1 MFIVEINK
9 DNAISYMIDGKD
21 ITRIEVHVDDNG
33 IHENTTKSN
42 EDWMLNEI
50 YNSEKV
56 SYFSTDFLNKIP
68 IKEGDFIVEILNQR
82 EDEKEW

>member
-9 DNAISYMIDGKD
+9 DNAISYMIDGED

-56 SYFSTDFLNKIP
+56 SCFSTDSLKKIPMDFNDFVILILNK
-68 IKEGDFIVEILNQR
+68 EE
-82 EDEKEW
+82 EEKEW